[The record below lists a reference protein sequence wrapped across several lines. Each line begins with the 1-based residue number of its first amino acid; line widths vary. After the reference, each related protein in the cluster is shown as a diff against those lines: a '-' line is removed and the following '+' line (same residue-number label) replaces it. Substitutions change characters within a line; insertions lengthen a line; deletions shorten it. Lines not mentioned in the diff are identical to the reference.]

1 MGKLFTLIGF
11 FLVGVGAVG
20 LFSFSGYAFPNL
32 RMYGVWLII
41 VAGILSACAISCDEF
56 FCEALG
62 LTEKQWHGIVFI
74 AIAISLLGGVIQWL
88 K

>member
-1 MGKLFTLIGF
+1 MGQFFTLIGY
-11 FLVGVGAVG
+11 FLIGVGAVG
-20 LFSFSGYAFPNL
+20 LFSFTAYAFPVL

-56 FCEALG
+56 FAESLDIS
-62 LTEKQWHGIVFI
+62 ERQWHGTVFVVI
-74 AIAISLLGGVIQWL
+74 AIFILGGCIQWL

>member
-1 MGKLFTLIGF
+1 MGKLFTLIGC
-11 FLVGVGAVG
+11 FLLGVGAVG
-20 LFSFSGYAFPNL
+20 LFSFTAYAFPNL

-41 VAGILSACAISCDEF
+41 VVGILSACAISCDEF

-62 LTEKQWHGIVFI
+62 LTEKQWHGIVFTTI
-74 AIAISLLGGVIQWL
+74 AVFILGGVIQWL